1 MLKKAAFVSGITAC
15 VLLTGCGGNEIE
27 KVVREN
33 IKGLQEQNIVKVMDT
48 IDKQSPVYESTKTQV
63 TRMIQDYN
71 LDFKIESM
79 DIIEQPGN
87 EKQQE
92 AKGKTEASED
102 ALGVT
107 EELAG
112 MITEGER
119 DKVLEEKRRK
129 EAEEKRRP
137 LVARVKVVQ
146 VTRHKQNN
154 KTRFADNQVLVVHT
168 LHKYPTDE
176 KPVWKIHN
184 SDVRSVSYLPAE

>member
-15 VLLTGCGGNEIE
+15 IFLTGCGGNEIE

-48 IDKQSPVYESTKTQV
+48 IDKQSPVYESTKAQV

-92 AKGKTEASED
+92 AKGKPEESED

-154 KTRFADNQVLVVHT
+154 ETRFADNRVLVVHT

>member
-1 MLKKAAFVSGITAC
+1 MLNKAAFVSAIAAC

-48 IDKQSPVYESTKTQV
+48 IDKQSPVYESTKAQV

-87 EKQQE
+87 DKQE
-92 AKGKTEASED
+92 AKPKTEEAED

-154 KTRFADNQVLVVHT
+154 ETRFADNRVLVVHT